1 MKIKLLTLIFFLS
14 YATIAQERFITKSG
28 IISFEASIPAFE
40 EIKGK
45 NTSASCVLNTKS
57 GEIAA
62 LALVRGFNFKIALME
77 EHFNENY
84 IESNKFPKTTFKGK
98 IENFSYPRITK
109 TEQSYTINGTLE
121 LHGKTKDVS
130 VTAKIKRTDG
140 GIEIKSDF
148 VVNTDDFE
156 IEIPSVVSK
165 KKKKNVKVSLE
176 FLLK

>member
-109 TEQSYTINGTLE
+109 IEQNYTINGTLE
-121 LHGKTKDVS
+121 LHGKTKEVS
-130 VTAKIKRTDG
+130 VIAKIKRTDG

-165 KKKKNVKVSLE
+165 NINKNVKISLE

>member
-14 YATIAQERFITKSG
+14 YTIIAQERFITKSG

-45 NTSASCVLNTKS
+45 NTGASCILNTRS

-98 IENFSYPRITK
+98 IENFFYSKITK
-109 TEQSYTINGTLE
+109 TDQNYTINGTLE
-121 LHGKTKDVS
+121 LHGKTKDIS
-130 VTAKIKRTDG
+130 IIAKIKRTDE
-140 GIEIKSDF
+140 GIEIRSDF

-165 KKKKNVKVSLE
+165 NINKNVKIALD